1 MGSLRMCSIGD
12 NVVDR
17 YVDQSLW
24 FPGGSAANVAVH
36 SRRHGVDAGYI
47 GIFGCDGAGALVQE
61 SLIKE
66 QVDLSRVRYEDGPN
80 AYTDV
85 FLDHAGNRYFGSHST
100 PYSTLLLDAED
111 EDYLRVCDWLHTG
124 HSSASENQLETMAG
138 LAPVVFDFSQSTLDY
153 ARPLLQHIRVAG
165 FSRPDLDDSEC
176 YDLVE
181 QVCGLGPTIAVVTRG
196 RRPTIAWDGSP
207 AKQDVVD
214 VGVVDTLGAGD
225 AFIAAFAYSVFSG
238 APLKAGLALASQYA
252 AKTCTQL
259 GAFGYGQE
267 VRDGTFEALPPHQVN
282 SMKFTTPQS
291 STKPTTRERK

>member
-36 SRRHGVDAGYI
+36 SRRHGVNAGYI
-47 GIFGCDGAGALVQE
+47 GIFGSDSAGALVQE
-61 SLIKE
+61 SLVKE
-66 QVDLSRVRYEDGPN
+66 KVDLSRARFEDGPN
-80 AYTDV
+80 AFTDV
-85 FLDHAGNRYFGSHST
+85 FLDHGGNRYFGSHST
-100 PYSTLLLDAED
+100 PNSSIVLDAED
-111 EDYLRVCDWLHTG
+111 EDYLRGCDWLHTG
-124 HSSASENQLETMAG
+124 HSSASENQLEIMAG
-138 LAPVVFDFSQSTLDY
+138 LAPVIFDFSQSPLDY
-153 ARPLLQHIRVAG
+153 ARPLLKHISVAV
-165 FSRPDLDDSEC
+165 FSRPDLDDTEC

-181 QVCGLGPTIAVVTRG
+181 QVCNLGPTIAVVTRG

-207 AKQDVVD
+207 ANQEVGD

-225 AFIAAFAYSVFSG
+225 AFIAAFTFSIFSG
-238 APLKAGLALASQYA
+238 APLNAGLALASQYA
-252 AKTCTQL
+252 AKVCTQL

-267 VRDGTFEALPPHQVN
+267 VRDSTLVTLPPHQVN
-282 SMKFTTPQS
+282 SMKSTVPQT